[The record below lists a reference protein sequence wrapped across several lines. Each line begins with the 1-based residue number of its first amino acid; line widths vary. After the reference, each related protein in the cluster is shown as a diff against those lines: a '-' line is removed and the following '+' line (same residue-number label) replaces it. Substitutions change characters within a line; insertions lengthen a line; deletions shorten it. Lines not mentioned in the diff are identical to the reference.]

1 MCMAFFFKGNM
12 IEWCA
17 PDDFELDGVEFK
29 AMVSGSHT
37 QQKDFV

>member
-1 MCMAFFFKGNM
+1 MAFFFKGNM

-17 PDDFELDGVEFK
+17 PGDFELDGVEFK